1 MKFAV
6 LAAEKALGVY
16 MICLGKDGEET
27 EKAEKSVRAFKKQ
40 LPAEKWRKCGALVDK
55 INMRIKTGE
64 FLGFQTILVICT
76 WVSCVETIG
85 LWLVRIVW

>member
-1 MKFAV
+1 MKLAV

-40 LPAEKWRKCGALVDK
+40 LPAEK
-55 INMRIKTGE
+55 
-64 FLGFQTILVICT
+64 
-76 WVSCVETIG
+76 
-85 LWLVRIVW
+85 